1 MQLSTVKGPSSH
13 LHFFPNVRVFLQ
25 HVSAHGGRFRGQ
37 FESGMELHLAAASVT
52 HLTCF
57 PTFLMI
63 YMVQTWVEQ
72 HASLGWV
79 DFVSTLTCA
88 CDSGITIIFAQDVIF
103 SAGDP
108 SVVPFYQDKQCW
120 KTPWLCSVC
129 SPSYPVVSSEVWDE
143 DTVRTAQ
150 GSDDFLGRLRIP
162 MAQILQRGAEL
173 NQRLE
178 DCTIC
183 DTENSPFR
191 HLSSR
196 ECWIS
201 TCGFGWSFPG
211 HQQGWA
217 TRKSMAGSRRAGRLS
232 ISWCSLGI
240 RGALESI
247 MS

>member
-1 MQLSTVKGPSSH
+1 MFSDIFND
-13 LHFFPNVRVFLQ
+13 LHGADL
-25 HVSAHGGRFRGQ
+25 GRT
-37 FESGMELHLAAASVT
+37 A
-52 HLTCF
+52 CF
-57 PTFLMI
+57 
-63 YMVQTWVEQ
+63 TWV
-72 HASLGWV
+72 GWFCKYI
-79 DFVSTLTCA
+79 DLCMWLRNHNH
-88 CDSGITIIFAQDVIF
+88 FAQDVIF

-247 MS
+247 MSFYYVHFFVVLMRS

>member
-88 CDSGITIIFAQDVIF
+88 CDSGITIILPKTSYFLQGILVWYHSTRTSSAERPHDCVAFAALHIPSFLPRFGMRILCAQLRDLTIF
-103 SAGDP
+103 WDDYEYQWHKSCREGP
-108 SVVPFYQDKQCW
+108 S
-120 KTPWLCSVC
+120 
-129 SPSYPVVSSEVWDE
+129 
-143 DTVRTAQ
+143 
-150 GSDDFLGRLRIP
+150 
-162 MAQILQRGAEL
+162 
-173 NQRLE
+173 
-178 DCTIC
+178 
-183 DTENSPFR
+183 
-191 HLSSR
+191 
-196 ECWIS
+196 
-201 TCGFGWSFPG
+201 
-211 HQQGWA
+211 
-217 TRKSMAGSRRAGRLS
+217 
-232 ISWCSLGI
+232 
-240 RGALESI
+240 
-247 MS
+247 